1 MRTYDVDGHQVQLL
15 ATQDTG
21 LWITDTWEDLD
32 RPVGD
37 VFRVGNVLTVRPGVT
52 YATALP
58 IIPYGS
64 VYATGCETD
73 SASDPLG
80 ASRRRWARSDCG
92 QRSG

>member
-37 VFRVGNVLTVRPGVT
+37 VFRVGNVLTVRPGGD
-52 YATALP
+52 LRDGP
-58 IIPYGS
+58 
-64 VYATGCETD
+64 
-73 SASDPLG
+73 
-80 ASRRRWARSDCG
+80 ARYPVRIG
-92 QRSG
+92 LRNRL